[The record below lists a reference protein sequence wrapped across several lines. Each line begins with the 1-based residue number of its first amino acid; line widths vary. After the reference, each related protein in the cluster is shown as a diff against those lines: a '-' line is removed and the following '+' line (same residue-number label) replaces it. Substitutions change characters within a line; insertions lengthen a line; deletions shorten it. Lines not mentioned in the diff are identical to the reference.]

1 MSLPYSDELN
11 GQKII
16 ISGGGIG
23 GAAGAL
29 ALALRGAD
37 VTLYERAPEF
47 KEVGAGLQIGP
58 HGWRMLES
66 WGLLDQI
73 VAAGF
78 LPEDMQFRDAV
89 NRETIL
95 TLHFDEE
102 FQQHYGGRY
111 LVIHRSDLL
120 NILVTNA
127 IEAGAKLNNGILVT
141 DSRTV
146 DGGIEVDI
154 ESSINE
160 GEDKETVLADA
171 VLAFDGIHSVMRKK
185 LANDAPVASS
195 YVAYRG
201 TSKLAED
208 VEMQGLK
215 SVIGYI
221 GPHVHFIQ
229 YPLRGGELLNQV
241 AVFES
246 QRYLEGRAAG
256 EIPEDWGNPEEL
268 DQAYSHCDTFIQDR
282 LNTLWRNNWWQM
294 SDREPLENW
303 RIGRMLLLGDA
314 AHPPLQYLASG
325 AVMAME
331 DAEAVA
337 LFAAD
342 AARAGKL
349 DWEEVLAEVEAERR
363 PRCTRIQTVGRFWGE
378 LWHVEGTARLIR
390 NEVFRQADR
399 TGWFVYADWLWGYDA
414 SKRAHI
420 ANPEL
425 GEMPQALKEWRY
437 ALLEQNK

>member
-1 MSLPYSDELN
+1 MSLPHSDELR

-37 VTLYERAPEF
+37 VTLYERAAEF

-73 VAAGF
+73 VVAGY
-78 LPEDMQFRDAV
+78 LPEDMQFCDAV

-95 TLHFDEE
+95 TMRFDEE

-127 IEAGAKLNNGILVT
+127 EAAGAKLHNGVLVT

-154 ESSINE
+154 ESSINK
-160 GEDKETVLADA
+160 GEDNKTLLVDA
-171 VLAFDGIHSVMRKK
+171 FLAFDGIHSVMRKK
-185 LANDAPVASS
+185 LVDDAPVASS

-208 VEMQGLK
+208 AEMKDLK

-246 QRYLEGRAAG
+246 QRYLDGRTAG
-256 EIPEDWGNPEEL
+256 DIPEDWGNPEEL
-268 DQAYSHCDTFIQDR
+268 DRAYNHCDPFIQDR
-282 LNTLWRNNWWQM
+282 LDTLWRNNWWQM

-314 AHPPLQYLASG
+314 AHAPLQYLASG

-342 AARAGKL
+342 AARAGNL

-363 PRCTRIQTVGRFWGE
+363 PRCSRIQTVGRFWGE

-399 TGWFVYADWLWGYDA
+399 NGWFIYADWLWGYDA

-437 ALLEQNK
+437 ALLEQK

>member
-1 MSLPYSDELN
+1 MSLPHSDELR

-37 VTLYERAPEF
+37 VTLYERAAEF

-73 VAAGF
+73 VAAGY

-95 TLHFDEE
+95 TMRFDEE

-127 IEAGAKLNNGILVT
+127 EAAGAKLHNGVLVT

-160 GEDKETVLADA
+160 GEDNKTLLVDA
-171 VLAFDGIHSVMRKK
+171 FLAFDGIHSVMRKK
-185 LANDAPVASS
+185 LVDDAPVASS

-208 VEMQGLK
+208 AEMKDLK

-246 QRYLEGRAAG
+246 QRYLEGRATG

-268 DQAYSHCDTFIQDR
+268 DQAYSHCDQFIQDR
-282 LNTLWRNNWWQM
+282 LGTLWRNNWWQM

-342 AARAGKL
+342 AARAGNL

-363 PRCTRIQTVGRFWGE
+363 PRCSRIQTVGRFWGE

-399 TGWFVYADWLWGYDA
+399 SGWFVYADWLWGYDA

-437 ALLEQNK
+437 ALLEQN

>member
-1 MSLPYSDELN
+1 MSLPHSDELR

-37 VTLYERAPEF
+37 VTLYERAAEF

-73 VAAGF
+73 VAAGY

-95 TLHFDEE
+95 TMRFDEE

-127 IEAGAKLNNGILVT
+127 EAAGAKLHNGVLVT

-154 ESSINE
+154 ESSINK
-160 GEDKETVLADA
+160 GEDNKTLLVDA
-171 VLAFDGIHSVMRKK
+171 FLAFDGIHSVMRKK
-185 LANDAPVASS
+185 LVDDAPVASS

-208 VEMQGLK
+208 AEMKDLK

-246 QRYLEGRAAG
+246 QRYLDGRTAG
-256 EIPEDWGNPEEL
+256 DIPEDWGNPEEL
-268 DQAYSHCDTFIQDR
+268 DQAYSHCDQFIQDR
-282 LNTLWRNNWWQM
+282 LGTLWRNNWWQM

-342 AARAGKL
+342 AARAGNL

-363 PRCTRIQTVGRFWGE
+363 PRCSRIQTVGRFWGE

-399 TGWFVYADWLWGYDA
+399 SGWFVYADWLWGYDA

-437 ALLEQNK
+437 ALLEQN

>member
-1 MSLPYSDELN
+1 MSLPHSDELR

-37 VTLYERAPEF
+37 VTLYERAAEF

-73 VAAGF
+73 VAAGY

-95 TLHFDEE
+95 TMRFDEE

-127 IEAGAKLNNGILVT
+127 EAAGAKLHNGVLVT

-154 ESSINE
+154 ESSINK
-160 GEDKETVLADA
+160 GEDNKTLLVDA
-171 VLAFDGIHSVMRKK
+171 FLAFDGIHSVMRKK
-185 LANDAPVASS
+185 LVDDAPVASS

-208 VEMQGLK
+208 AEMKDLK

-246 QRYLEGRAAG
+246 QRYLEGRATG

-268 DQAYSHCDTFIQDR
+268 DQAYSHCDQFIQDR
-282 LNTLWRNNWWQM
+282 LGTLWRNNWWQM

-342 AARAGKL
+342 AARAGNL

-363 PRCTRIQTVGRFWGE
+363 PRCSRIQTVGRFWGE

-399 TGWFVYADWLWGYDA
+399 NGWFIYADWLWGYDA

-437 ALLEQNK
+437 ALLEQK

>member
-1 MSLPYSDELN
+1 MSLPHSDELR

-37 VTLYERAPEF
+37 VTLYERAAEF

-73 VAAGF
+73 VAAGY

-95 TLHFDEE
+95 TMRFDEE

-127 IEAGAKLNNGILVT
+127 EAAGAKLHNGVLVT

-154 ESSINE
+154 ESSINK
-160 GEDKETVLADA
+160 GEDNKTLLVDA
-171 VLAFDGIHSVMRKK
+171 FLAFDGIHSVMRKK
-185 LANDAPVASS
+185 LVDDAPVASS

-208 VEMQGLK
+208 AEMKNLK

-246 QRYLEGRAAG
+246 QRYLDGRTAG
-256 EIPEDWGNPEEL
+256 DIPEDWGTPEEL
-268 DQAYSHCDTFIQDR
+268 DRAYNHCDPFIQDR
-282 LNTLWRNNWWQM
+282 LDTLWRNNWWQM

-342 AARAGKL
+342 AARAGNL

-363 PRCTRIQTVGRFWGE
+363 PRCSRIQTVGRFWGE

-399 TGWFVYADWLWGYDA
+399 NGWFIYADWLWGYDA

-437 ALLEQNK
+437 ALLEQN

>member
-1 MSLPYSDELN
+1 MSLPNSDELK

-73 VAAGF
+73 VAAGY
-78 LPEDMQFRDAV
+78 LPDDMQFRDAI

-95 TLHFDEE
+95 TMRFDEE

-120 NILVTNA
+120 NILVTTA
-127 IEAGAKLNNGILVT
+127 IEAGAKLHNGILVT
-141 DSRTV
+141 ASRTV

-154 ESSINE
+154 ESATNE
-160 GEDKETVLADA
+160 GEDKKTLLADA
-171 VLAFDGIHSVMRKK
+171 FLAFDGIHSVMRKK
-185 LANDAPVASS
+185 LADDAPVASS

-208 VEMQGLK
+208 EAMKDLK

-246 QRYLEGRAAG
+246 KRYLEGRENG
-256 EIPEDWGNPEEL
+256 NIPEDWGNPEEL
-268 DQAYSHCDTFIQDR
+268 DTAYSHCDDFIQDR
-282 LNTLWRNNWWQM
+282 LGTLWRNNWWQM

-303 RIGRMLLLGDA
+303 RIGRMLVLGDA

-337 LFAAD
+337 QFASD

-399 TGWFVYADWLWGYDA
+399 SGWFVYTDWLWGYDA

-420 ANPEL
+420 TNPEL

-437 ALLEQNK
+437 ALLEQN

>member
-1 MSLPYSDELN
+1 MSLPHSDELR

-37 VTLYERAPEF
+37 VTLYERAAEF

-73 VAAGF
+73 VAAGY

-95 TLHFDEE
+95 TMRFDEE

-127 IEAGAKLNNGILVT
+127 EAAGAKLHNGVLVT

-154 ESSINE
+154 ESSINK
-160 GEDKETVLADA
+160 GEDNKTLLVDA
-171 VLAFDGIHSVMRKK
+171 FLAFDGIHSVMRKK
-185 LANDAPVASS
+185 LVDDAPVASS

-208 VEMQGLK
+208 AEMKDLK

-246 QRYLEGRAAG
+246 QRYLEGRATG

-268 DQAYSHCDTFIQDR
+268 DQAYSHCDQFIQDR
-282 LNTLWRNNWWQM
+282 LGTLWRNNWWQM

-342 AARAGKL
+342 AARAGNL

-363 PRCTRIQTVGRFWGE
+363 PRCSRIQTVGRFWGE

-399 TGWFVYADWLWGYDA
+399 SGWFVYADWLWGYDA

-420 ANPEL
+420 VNPEL

-437 ALLEQNK
+437 ALLEQN

>member
-1 MSLPYSDELN
+1 MSLPHSDELR

-37 VTLYERAPEF
+37 VTLYERAAEF

-73 VAAGF
+73 VAAGY

-95 TLHFDEE
+95 TMRFDEE

-127 IEAGAKLNNGILVT
+127 EAAGAKLHNGVLVT

-154 ESSINE
+154 ESSINK
-160 GEDKETVLADA
+160 GEDNKTLLVDA
-171 VLAFDGIHSVMRKK
+171 FLAFDGIHSVMRKK
-185 LANDAPVASS
+185 LVDDAPVASS

-208 VEMQGLK
+208 AEMKDLK

-246 QRYLEGRAAG
+246 QRYLDGRTAG
-256 EIPEDWGNPEEL
+256 DIPEDWGNPEEL
-268 DQAYSHCDTFIQDR
+268 DRAYNHCDPFIQDR
-282 LNTLWRNNWWQM
+282 LDTLWRNNWWQM

-342 AARAGKL
+342 AARAGNL

-363 PRCTRIQTVGRFWGE
+363 PRCSRIQTVGRFWGE

-399 TGWFVYADWLWGYDA
+399 NGWFIYADWLWGYDA

-437 ALLEQNK
+437 ALLEQK

>member
-1 MSLPYSDELN
+1 
-11 GQKII
+11 
-16 ISGGGIG
+16 
-23 GAAGAL
+23 
-29 ALALRGAD
+29 
-37 VTLYERAPEF
+37 
-47 KEVGAGLQIGP
+47 
-58 HGWRMLES
+58 
-66 WGLLDQI
+66 
-73 VAAGF
+73 
-78 LPEDMQFRDAV
+78 
-89 NRETIL
+89 
-95 TLHFDEE
+95 
-102 FQQHYGGRY
+102 
-111 LVIHRSDLL
+111 
-120 NILVTNA
+120 
-127 IEAGAKLNNGILVT
+127 
-141 DSRTV
+141 
-146 DGGIEVDI
+146 
-154 ESSINE
+154 
-160 GEDKETVLADA
+160 
-171 VLAFDGIHSVMRKK
+171 MRKK
-185 LANDAPVASS
+185 LADDAPVASS

-208 VEMQGLK
+208 EEMKDLK

-246 QRYLEGRAAG
+246 QRYLEGRATG

-268 DQAYSHCDTFIQDR
+268 DQAYSHCDQFIQDR
-282 LNTLWRNNWWQM
+282 LGTLWRNNWWQM

-342 AARAGKL
+342 AARAGNL

-363 PRCTRIQTVGRFWGE
+363 PRCSRIQTVGRFWGE

-399 TGWFVYADWLWGYDA
+399 SGWFVYADWLWGYDA

-420 ANPEL
+420 VNPEL

-437 ALLEQNK
+437 ALLEQN

>member
-1 MSLPYSDELN
+1 MSLPHSDELR

-37 VTLYERAPEF
+37 VTLYERAAEF

-73 VAAGF
+73 VVAGY

-95 TLHFDEE
+95 TMRFDEE
-102 FQQHYGGRY
+102 FQQHYGDRY

-127 IEAGAKLNNGILVT
+127 EAAGAKLHNGVLVT

-154 ESSINE
+154 ESSINK
-160 GEDKETVLADA
+160 GEDNKTLLVDA
-171 VLAFDGIHSVMRKK
+171 FLAFDGIHSVMRKK
-185 LANDAPVASS
+185 LVDDAPVASS

-208 VEMQGLK
+208 AEMKDLK

-246 QRYLEGRAAG
+246 QRYLDGRTAG
-256 EIPEDWGNPEEL
+256 DIPEDWGNPEEL
-268 DQAYSHCDTFIQDR
+268 DRAYNHCDPFIQDR
-282 LNTLWRNNWWQM
+282 LDTLWRNNWWQM

-314 AHPPLQYLASG
+314 AHAPLQYLASG

-342 AARAGKL
+342 AARAGNL

-363 PRCTRIQTVGRFWGE
+363 PRCSRIQTVGRFWEE

-399 TGWFVYADWLWGYDA
+399 NGWFIYADWLWGYDA

-437 ALLEQNK
+437 ALLEQK

>member
-1 MSLPYSDELN
+1 MSLPHSDELR

-37 VTLYERAPEF
+37 VTLYERAAEF

-73 VAAGF
+73 VAAGY

-95 TLHFDEE
+95 TMRFDEE

-127 IEAGAKLNNGILVT
+127 EAAGAKLHNGVLVT

-154 ESSINE
+154 ESSINK
-160 GEDKETVLADA
+160 GEDNKTLLVDA
-171 VLAFDGIHSVMRKK
+171 FLAFDGIHSVMRKK
-185 LANDAPVASS
+185 LVDDAPVASS

-208 VEMQGLK
+208 AEMKDLK

-246 QRYLEGRAAG
+246 QRYLDGRTAG
-256 EIPEDWGNPEEL
+256 DIPEDWGNPEEL
-268 DQAYSHCDTFIQDR
+268 DRAYDHCDPFIQDR
-282 LNTLWRNNWWQM
+282 LDTLWRNNWWQM

-342 AARAGKL
+342 AARAGNL

-363 PRCTRIQTVGRFWGE
+363 PRCSRIQTVGRFWGE

-399 TGWFVYADWLWGYDA
+399 NGWFIYADWLWGYDA

-437 ALLEQNK
+437 ALLEQN

>member
-1 MSLPYSDELN
+1 MSLPHSDELR

-37 VTLYERAPEF
+37 VTLYERAAEF

-73 VAAGF
+73 VAAGY

-95 TLHFDEE
+95 TMRFDEE

-127 IEAGAKLNNGILVT
+127 EAAGAKLHNGVLVT

-154 ESSINE
+154 ESSINK
-160 GEDKETVLADA
+160 GEDNKTLLVDA
-171 VLAFDGIHSVMRKK
+171 FLAFDGIHSVMRKK
-185 LANDAPVASS
+185 LVDDAPVASS

-208 VEMQGLK
+208 AEMKDLK

-246 QRYLEGRAAG
+246 QRYLEGRATG

-268 DQAYSHCDTFIQDR
+268 DQAYSHCDQFIQDR
-282 LNTLWRNNWWQM
+282 LGTLWRNNWWQM

-342 AARAGKL
+342 AARAGNL

-363 PRCTRIQTVGRFWGE
+363 PRCSRIQTVGRFWGE

-399 TGWFVYADWLWGYDA
+399 NGWFIYADWLWGYDA

-420 ANPEL
+420 VNPEL

-437 ALLEQNK
+437 ALLEQN

>member
-1 MSLPYSDELN
+1 MSLPHSDELR

-37 VTLYERAPEF
+37 VTLYERAAEF

-73 VAAGF
+73 VAAGY

-95 TLHFDEE
+95 TMRFDEE

-127 IEAGAKLNNGILVT
+127 EAAGAKLHNGILVT

-154 ESSINE
+154 ESSINK
-160 GEDKETVLADA
+160 GEDKKTLLVDA
-171 VLAFDGIHSVMRKK
+171 FLAFDGIHSVMRKK
-185 LANDAPVASS
+185 LADDAPVASS

-201 TSKLAED
+201 TSKLTEDAEMKD
-208 VEMQGLK
+208 LK

-246 QRYLEGRAAG
+246 QRYLEGRANG

-268 DQAYSHCDTFIQDR
+268 DQAYSHCDEFIQDR
-282 LNTLWRNNWWQM
+282 LGTLWRNNWWQM

-342 AARAGKL
+342 AAHAGNL

-363 PRCTRIQTVGRFWGE
+363 PRCSRIQTVGRFWGE

-399 TGWFVYADWLWGYDA
+399 SGWFIYADWLWGYDA

-437 ALLEQNK
+437 ALLEQK

>member
-1 MSLPYSDELN
+1 MSLPHSDELR

-37 VTLYERAPEF
+37 VTLYERAAEF

-73 VAAGF
+73 VAAGY

-95 TLHFDEE
+95 TMRFDEE

-127 IEAGAKLNNGILVT
+127 EAAGAKLHNGVLVT

-146 DGGIEVDI
+146 DGSIEVDI
-154 ESSINE
+154 ESSINK
-160 GEDKETVLADA
+160 GEDNKTLLVDA
-171 VLAFDGIHSVMRKK
+171 FLAFDGIHSVMRKK
-185 LANDAPVASS
+185 LVDDAPVASS

-208 VEMQGLK
+208 AEMKDLK

-246 QRYLEGRAAG
+246 QRYLDGRTAG
-256 EIPEDWGNPEEL
+256 DIPEDWGNPEEL
-268 DQAYSHCDTFIQDR
+268 DRAYNHCDPFIQDR
-282 LNTLWRNNWWQM
+282 LDTLWRNNWWQM
-294 SDREPLENW
+294 SDREPLKNW

-342 AARAGKL
+342 AARAGNL

-363 PRCTRIQTVGRFWGE
+363 PRCSRIQTIGRFWGE

-399 TGWFVYADWLWGYDA
+399 NGWFIYADWLWGYDA

-420 ANPEL
+420 ANPKL

-437 ALLEQNK
+437 ALLEQN